1 MGLMIYNSL
10 SGKVEEFQ
18 PIHPGKVQM
27 YVCGPTVY
35 SYLHIGNA
43 RPIVFYDILKNYL
56 TFLGYQVTYASN
68 VTDVDDKIIQA
79 AIRQNKTEKEIA
91 EFYEQAYY
99 EAIEKVGSHL
109 PDLIPHATDYVAD
122 MIDFIRKLLEEGYA
136 YEVDGDVFFRV
147 RKISDYGCLSK
158 QVREELEQG
167 ARISV
172 NDKKEDPLDF
182 ALWKKT
188 EVGIQ
193 WDSPFGKGRP
203 GWHTECVVMNHRLF
217 GGPIDIH
224 GGGMDLK
231 FPHHENEIAQCNAL
245 YHHHLAKYWMHVGR
259 VDFEGQKMSKSK
271 GNVISVKDFENTKVG
286 MIVRMILGFTP
297 YRNNFSYSQQLYEQY
312 EKMFDKWQRTY
323 RQGLYELQEKE
334 LHNDAVCQE
343 DLAKFEKWMNQDLN
357 VQNVLTL
364 LERMMKE
371 LNLALRAKKI
381 EEIAMKWNTID
392 RILKVFG
399 ICLFVEPMTE
409 EQLNVYR
416 LWLKCRE
423 EKNFTQADIYR
434 NQLVEWGMI

>member
-1 MGLMIYNSL
+1 MIYNSL

-334 LHNDAVCQE
+334 LHSDAVCQE
-343 DLAKFEKWMNQDLN
+343 DLAEFEKWMNQDFN

>member
-1 MGLMIYNSL
+1 
-10 SGKVEEFQ
+10 
-18 PIHPGKVQM
+18 
-27 YVCGPTVY
+27 
-35 SYLHIGNA
+35 
-43 RPIVFYDILKNYL
+43 
-56 TFLGYQVTYASN
+56 
-68 VTDVDDKIIQA
+68 
-79 AIRQNKTEKEIA
+79 
-91 EFYEQAYY
+91 
-99 EAIEKVGSHL
+99 
-109 PDLIPHATDYVAD
+109 
-122 MIDFIRKLLEEGYA
+122 
-136 YEVDGDVFFRV
+136 
-147 RKISDYGCLSK
+147 
-158 QVREELEQG
+158 
-167 ARISV
+167 
-172 NDKKEDPLDF
+172 
-182 ALWKKT
+182 
-188 EVGIQ
+188 
-193 WDSPFGKGRP
+193 
-203 GWHTECVVMNHRLF
+203 
-217 GGPIDIH
+217 
-224 GGGMDLK
+224 
-231 FPHHENEIAQCNAL
+231 
-245 YHHHLAKYWMHVGR
+245 
-259 VDFEGQKMSKSK
+259 MSKSK

-343 DLAKFEKWMNQDLN
+343 DLAEFEKWMNQDLN